1 MVSMSTVGLANSV
14 VAPMSSR
21 AIVATEISRAIM
33 FVMPVVVAV
42 SGIMIPMP
50 IIVVAMPV
58 MVVSSRPIMIVVATE
73 VQ

>member
-1 MVSMSTVGLANSV
+1 M
-14 VAPMSSR
+14 SR
-21 AIVATEISRAIM
+21 AMM

-50 IIVVAMPV
+50 KRVVAMPV
-58 MVVSSRPIMIVVATE
+58 MVVLGRPIMIVVATE